1 MQGGWGL
8 SNERFQGMHASQREL
23 EDQIHRRLRTA
34 DGRAMHLDWDVSFSI
49 KRWRRLPRGPPVG
62 GTPSNTETEVLLV
75 IKARQ
80 HLIAQYV
87 VVGSIFRS
95 FDSRKKTWSCPL
107 GWQHRMRE

>member
-1 MQGGWGL
+1 M
-8 SNERFQGMHASQREL
+8 
-23 EDQIHRRLRTA
+23 
-34 DGRAMHLDWDVSFSI
+34 
-49 KRWRRLPRGPPVG
+49 PRGPPVG